1 MHRMPL
7 ALLTAVALV
16 AALAACSSGGS
27 GALPTIVPV
36 PDSSASAAPSPTAT
50 PTPTPTPT
58 VAAPAIPPAQL
69 PAVDPAGFMTNQ
81 GGPGVEF
88 DSPSGNIHCGIYDY
102 GTDAY
107 YGCSI
112 DDYHYVD
119 PDPQGKQAT
128 CEEQIHYGGG
138 FIASLN
144 GPGVVGV
151 LCRGGAMFASE
162 IGPVN
167 VLPYNTS
174 VTWHD
179 TVCESYEDHM
189 GCRSLVNGHGFTLAR
204 GEYTLF

>member
-1 MHRMPL
+1 MHRMPQ
-7 ALLTAVALV
+7 ALLIAATLV
-16 AALAACSSGGS
+16 AALAACSPGAD

-36 PDSSASAAPSPTAT
+36 PDSSASATPSPTAT
-50 PTPTPTPT
+50 PKPTPT

-102 GTDAY
+102 TSGPF

-112 DDYHYVD
+112 GDYHYVD
-119 PDPQGKQAT
+119 PDPQGKQAA
-128 CEEQIHYGGG
+128 CEQEISYGGG
-138 FIASLN
+138 FMANLD
-144 GPGVVGV
+144 GDGVVEV
-151 LCRGGAMFASE
+151 LCRGGAMFAGE
-162 IGPVN
+162 VGPVN

-179 TVCESYEDHM
+179 IVCESYEDHM
-189 GCRSLVNGHGFTLAR
+189 GCRSLINGHGFTLAR